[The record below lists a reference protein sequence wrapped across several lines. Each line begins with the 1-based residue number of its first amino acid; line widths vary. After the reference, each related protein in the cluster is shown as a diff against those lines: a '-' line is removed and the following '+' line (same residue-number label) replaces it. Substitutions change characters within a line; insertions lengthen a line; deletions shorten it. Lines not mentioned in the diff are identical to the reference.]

1 MCKVPPE
8 AAIARKDT
16 VFYLRL
22 NPKFSKLSH
31 LPQYLARVRVSEI
44 HPIDSE
50 PGENIFSLRR
60 HRYEQVSPVKTG
72 MEKFILNSVLSYIIN
87 YLYLQ
92 MKVSYLLVVAVS
104 KRMCGLVWTEGW
116 E

>member
-16 VFYLRL
+16 VCYLRL

-60 HRYEQVSPVKTG
+60 HRYEQVSSVQTG
-72 MEKFILNSVLSYIIN
+72 MEKVYFKLSYIIK
-87 YLYLQ
+87 YLYLK

-104 KRMCGLVWTEGW
+104 RRMCGLVWTEGW